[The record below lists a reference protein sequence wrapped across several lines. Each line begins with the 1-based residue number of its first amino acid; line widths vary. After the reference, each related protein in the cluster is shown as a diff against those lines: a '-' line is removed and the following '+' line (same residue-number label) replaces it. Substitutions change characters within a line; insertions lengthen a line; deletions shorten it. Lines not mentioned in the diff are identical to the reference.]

1 MEGRALMRSAKFIPG
16 IDKAKVCFSQKV
28 DLSRD
33 HFIKLIRER
42 VKDCEDWEKKLKSQG
57 EFKDA
62 ERMRKS
68 KEQMLRS
75 LKRLNGI
82 NPRAN
87 K

>member
-1 MEGRALMRSAKFIPG
+1 MRS
-16 IDKAKVCFSQKV
+16 DKDPRVVDKSKLCFSRKV
-28 DLSRD
+28 DLSTD
-33 HFIKLIRER
+33 HFIKLIGER
-42 VKDCEDWEKKLKSQG
+42 VQDCEAWEKKLRSQG

-82 NPRAN
+82 NQRAN
-87 K
+87 KQNL

>member
-1 MEGRALMRSAKFIPG
+1 MRS
-16 IDKAKVCFSQKV
+16 DKVDKSKLCYSQKV
-28 DLSRD
+28 DLSND
-33 HFIKLIRER
+33 YFIKLIGER
-42 VKDCEDWEKKLKSQG
+42 VQDCEAWERKLRSQG

-82 NPRAN
+82 NPRSN
-87 K
+87 KQNL

>member
-1 MEGRALMRSAKFIPG
+1 MRSDKGPLEV
-16 IDKAKVCFSQKV
+16 DKAKLCFSRKV
-28 DLSRD
+28 DLSPD

-42 VKDCEDWEKKLKSQG
+42 VQDCEVWERKLRSQG
-57 EFKDA
+57 ELKDA

-82 NPRAN
+82 NPRSN
-87 K
+87 KQNL